1 MEYNEAI
8 TAVAIS
14 VIFSLVKI
22 VEYKL
27 IIKEEIVFNTIIR
40 DVFIVGVSAFI
51 GQFLMNQ
58 VDLKSVT
65 KTATNAFVGIPDF

>member
-1 MEYNEAI
+1 MEYTEAI

-27 IIKEEIVFNTIIR
+27 IIKEEIVFNTILR
-40 DVFIVGVSAFI
+40 DIFLVGVSAFI
-51 GQFLMNQ
+51 GQFLMTQ
-58 VDLKSVT
+58 VDLTSVT